1 MSDPLSD
8 AVPTLRPAASDDSD
22 AAVPTAAGGLKG
34 SDLKCDPSDLERFT
48 RTLLDAG
55 VRLPRTEE

>member
-1 MSDPLSD
+1 MSGPLSD
-8 AVPTLRPAASDDSD
+8 DVPTLRPEAASLFRDG
-22 AAVPTAAGGLKG
+22 TKKG
-34 SDLKCDPSDLERFT
+34 QDVEALTDLERFT